1 MLLQGCME
9 NKWIGNGKK
18 GYKGMNGWMAS
29 ARISDKAKNAL
40 VMENI

>member
-1 MLLQGCME
+1 ME
-9 NKWIGNGKK
+9 NKRTGNGKKEK

-40 VMENI
+40 VIENI